1 MTHPLVEQLRFA
13 RSELKRCLEGV
24 SEADAI
30 RRLEPMNSISWI
42 VGHLADQENRYWVLL
57 GQDARIVPE
66 LRKRVGFGQPAST
79 PALADMWAIWQ
90 EVTDHADRY
99 LETLDP
105 ERLSKHFVWRDKPLD
120 ENVGT
125 LLLRNIFHY
134 WYHTGEAN
142 AIRQLLG
149 HENVPEFVG
158 DISRAAYRPE
168 VS

>member
-13 RSELKRCLEGV
+13 RSELRRCLDGV
-24 SEADAI
+24 SEEDAI

-57 GQDARIVPE
+57 GQGERIAPE
-66 LRKRVGFGQPAST
+66 LRKLVGFGQPAST
-79 PALADMWAIWQ
+79 PPLLEMWAAWS
-90 EVTDHADRY
+90 EVTARADVY
-99 LETLDP
+99 LDTLDP
-105 ERLSKHFVWRDKPLD
+105 ERLASFFMWRDKPIE

-149 HENVPEFVG
+149 HKQVPEFVG
-158 DISRAAYRPE
+158 DISSAAYRHE
-168 VS
+168 VT